1 MGEPFEDPRKA
12 ELRAR
17 CEVAI
22 DASGYEL
29 VANLASFPFIGEL
42 QGAIK
47 GDLQSIDG
55 ESIRYVYY
63 LRPSGNKALPQWLI
77 SAAQS
82 GREYPEIRL
91 FVVAENIG
99 DALEKSCR
107 TQGMGLLK
115 VTSDNTFEMVVD
127 PAEREEEQR
136 AAEFA
141 ERVTEA
147 RREMERKLQLKTK
160 ALTDDYGTVTAL
172 TERMPSKTRDQYI
185 EDVEEVVARWEEW
198 GREISEKLDAASALN
213 SETSLQAALE
223 MIDAGIDEP
232 DS

>member
-1 MGEPFEDPRKA
+1 MAEPFEDPRKA

-22 DASGYEL
+22 DAAGYEL
-29 VANLASFPFIGEL
+29 VSNPMSFPFKGAL

-47 GDLQSIDG
+47 GDLQSLDG

-63 LRPSGNKALPQWLI
+63 LRPSGKKALPQWLI

-115 VTSDNTFEMVVD
+115 VTEDNAFEVVVD
-127 PAEREEEQR
+127 SSEQEKEER

-160 ALTDDYGTVTAL
+160 ALTDDYGTVAML
-172 TERMPSKTRDQYI
+172 TEGMPVKTRDQYI
-185 EDVEEVVARWEEW
+185 KDVEQVVARWEDW
-198 GREISEKLDAASALN
+198 GRDISEMLDAAAAFT
-213 SETSLQAALE
+213 SETSLRSAIELTE
-223 MIDAGIDEP
+223 AGIDDP

>member
-1 MGEPFEDPRKA
+1 M
-12 ELRAR
+12 
-17 CEVAI
+17 
-22 DASGYEL
+22 
-29 VANLASFPFIGEL
+29 SFPFKGAL

-47 GDLQSIDG
+47 GDLQSLDG

-63 LRPSGNKALPQWLI
+63 LRPSGKKALPQWLI

-115 VTSDNTFEMVVD
+115 VTEDNAFEVVVD
-127 PAEREEEQR
+127 SSEQEKEER

-160 ALTDDYGTVTAL
+160 ALTDDYGTVAML
-172 TERMPSKTRDQYI
+172 TEGMPVKTRDQYI
-185 EDVEEVVARWEEW
+185 KDVEQVVARWEDW
-198 GREISEKLDAASALN
+198 GRDISEMLDAAAAFT
-213 SETSLQAALE
+213 SETSLRSAIELTE
-223 MIDAGIDEP
+223 AGIDDP